1 LSRVAIRYSKALFD
15 LALEKNMVNEVRSD
29 LEMIYKVCLDN
40 PDFKQLLNNP
50 LIEESTKSVVLKDLF
65 EAKVNPLSYKFLQLL
80 SRKRRSG
87 LILEMID
94 NYVERVLEHQ
104 GILSCI
110 LISSQQVDTDH
121 VNSIKGRIEEMTGK
135 KVIFSFQTDESLMG
149 GFIVKIKDT
158 VIDLSIK
165 TQLEKMRTRLV
176 HG

>member
-29 LEMIYKVCLDN
+29 LEMIYKVCTDN

-50 LIEESTKSVVLKDLF
+50 LIEEKIKSNVLKELF
-65 EAKVNPLSYKFLQLL
+65 EENVNPLSFKFLQLL
-80 SRKRRSG
+80 SKKKRSSF
-87 LILEMID
+87 ILEMTDKYI
-94 NYVERVLEHQ
+94 ERVLEHQ
-104 GILSCI
+104 GILSCL
-110 LISSQQVDTDH
+110 LISPQPVEADQS
-121 VNSIKGRIEEMTGK
+121 NAIKERIEKMTGK
-135 KVIFSFQTDESLMG
+135 KVVFCYLIDTSVLG

-158 VIDLSIK
+158 VIDLSVK